1 MTVSNFW
8 SLPLLHLRFRKL
20 RLHHCS
26 LHLLLYLLFSYPSII
41 QNHRKAKLP
50 QINLQQNTNVV
61 LVLFLCDMCSARDL
75 EASVRDSLSS
85 TILFE

>member
-1 MTVSNFW
+1 M
-8 SLPLLHLRFRKL
+8 
-20 RLHHCS
+20 
-26 LHLLLYLLFSYPSII
+26 I

-61 LVLFLCDMCSARDL
+61 LVLFLCDICSARDL

-85 TILFE
+85 TTIFE